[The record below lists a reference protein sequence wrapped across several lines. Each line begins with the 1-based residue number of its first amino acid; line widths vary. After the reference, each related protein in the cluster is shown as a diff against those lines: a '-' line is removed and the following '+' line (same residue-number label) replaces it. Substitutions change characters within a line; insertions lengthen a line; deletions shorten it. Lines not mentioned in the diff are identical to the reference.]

1 MGESMATNVLESA
14 ALEEQCA
21 LMLVNKTPNA
31 SKWMKIKLDIPQ
43 PTVAAVAPV
52 VAADAAENAADAPD
66 ANVAAPA
73 IAPVLANAPARSGLK
88 KKAFILVSK
97 DNCDAKFW
105 PEMVLRAVK
114 EFLQFHSMHNLTPE
128 AMFT

>member
-1 MGESMATNVLESA
+1 MGESMATNALASA

-21 LMLVNKTPNA
+21 LMLV

-66 ANVAAPA
+66 ANG
-73 IAPVLANAPARSGLK
+73 RS
-88 KKAFILVSK
+88 SC
-97 DNCDAKFW
+97 NCTCT
-105 PEMVLRAVK
+105 
-114 EFLQFHSMHNLTPE
+114 S
-128 AMFT
+128 